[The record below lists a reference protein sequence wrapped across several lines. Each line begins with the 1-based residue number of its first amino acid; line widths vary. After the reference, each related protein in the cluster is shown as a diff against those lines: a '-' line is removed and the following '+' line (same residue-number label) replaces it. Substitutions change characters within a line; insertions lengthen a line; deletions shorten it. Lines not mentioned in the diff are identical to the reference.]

1 MQIKNNYKIAN
12 YTWFKLGG
20 LVQKFFIPESISDI
34 KDFIK
39 TVSPCTPIYPLGF
52 GSNILIRDGG
62 VNGVLIKL
70 GQGFG
75 YINLTDEI
83 LRVGA
88 AATDRSVSIFAKN
101 NGIGGFEFLY
111 NIPGSIGGG
120 IKMNCGCYGSEIKDN
135 LKEIKIFDLKS
146 NKIITRKKEEID
158 FKYRETN
165 INDNQLII
173 EASFYTEKKD
183 KDKIWGK
190 MQANEKM
197 RKQNQPTSGRM
208 AGSVFKNPNGI
219 SAWQVINKIGGDSI
233 SNKGACVSKKHNNF
247 ILAKN
252 DGTANDVEDLINTIK
267 KKAKE
272 QYNID
277 MQLEIKIIGAKERK

>member
-1 MQIKNNYKIAN
+1 M
-12 YTWFKLGG
+12 GG
-20 LVQKFFIPESISDI
+20 LVQTFFIPQSISDI

-39 TVSPCTPIYPLGF
+39 KIDSKDKIYVLGL

-62 VNGVLIKL
+62 IDGVLIKL

-75 YINLTDEI
+75 YINLTDGI

-120 IKMNCGCYGSEIKDN
+120 IKMNCGCYGSEIKDH
-135 LKEIKIFDLKS
+135 LKEIKILDLKTH
-146 NKIITRKKEEID
+146 KIITKKKEEID

-183 KDKIWGK
+183 KDKIWEK

-208 AGSVFKNPNGI
+208 AGSVFKNPNEI
-219 SAWQVINKIGGDSI
+219 SAWKVINKIGGDSI
-233 SNKGACVSKKHNNF
+233 SNKGAYVSKKHNNF

-252 DGTANDVEDLINTIK
+252 DATANDVEDLINTIK
-267 KKAKE
+267 NQAKE

-277 MQLEIKIIGAKERK
+277 MHLEIKIIGAK